1 MHSSSFA
8 PSAISLCQNQS
19 HDPKLPTQGWALV
32 LQASHIPLHV
42 HLWLSPTRQR
52 EHSPQASAS
61 VPALHKEPSRRCRT
75 LQRPLRLDFSL
86 VTASLINCHQT
97 CMPGK
102 QSNCHSVTPAYH
114 FVHLKMRNTSMERL
128 ESAVRRVFNN
138 CYYREQVETACDMLK

>member
-1 MHSSSFA
+1 MHGPSFA
-8 PSAISLCQNQS
+8 PSAISLCKNRS
-19 HDPKLPTQGWALV
+19 HDPKLPMKSWALA

-61 VPALHKEPSRRCRT
+61 VLALHKELSRRCRT

-86 VTASLINCHQT
+86 ATASLINCHQT

-102 QSNCHSVTPAYH
+102 QSNCHSVTP
-114 FVHLKMRNTSMERL
+114 VTTSYARKG
-128 ESAVRRVFNN
+128 
-138 CYYREQVETACDMLK
+138 ETLPWIGSSLQSGGYSTTAITGNK